1 MIPTLRIDSR
11 ARGLSLVEV
20 VAALLILGGAIT
32 VMLVAQSRAF
42 IGLKSSHLELTA
54 LHLAK
59 DLIATWDIE
68 KPDAVQS
75 ASGTFPKEEGWS
87 WRRSSRPLAD
97 EDMSGMVEITLE
109 LCFAGRESQKKP
121 RCRKYVWLARTAGK

>member
-1 MIPTLRIDSR
+1 MTPTLRIDSR

-32 VMLVAQSRAF
+32 VMLVAQSRALMA
-42 IGLKSSHLELTA
+42 LKSSHLELTA

-68 KPDAVQS
+68 KPGAVRS

-109 LCFAGRESQKKP
+109 LCFSGIESQEKS
-121 RCRKYVWLARTAGK
+121 RCMEYVWLARTAGK